1 MEIRS
6 ATFFW
11 RGRVPRLRSM
21 GLARLSEER
30 LGVGLL
36 ATETSCLA
44 LGYQLQQIG
53 NVKLLEFV

>member
-36 ATETSCLA
+36 ATETSWLHWVINFNRSA
-44 LGYQLQQIG
+44 M
-53 NVKLLEFV
+53 